1 MALPVLSADCPERKG
16 NITRSPSGNWQIH
29 LEWKM
34 LWSSEKK
41 YQPPPSPFHPDSSQ
55 PSQEHPGMS
64 RNHCCLLGWEGAKTH
79 RFSMGLSSILFGINT
94 FKWGIKAS
102 LSSQGWRC
110 AYFQPHFP
118 DLLELL
124 LQLRAQMGE
133 LQTKEKQVQDCHCI
147 YIYH

>member
-1 MALPVLSADCPERKG
+1 MALPVLSADCPERRE

-34 LWSSEKK
+34 LWSSEEKST
-41 YQPPPSPFHPDSSQ
+41 PSQ
-55 PSQEHPGMS
+55 PFPPWLFPALPGTS
-64 RNHCCLLGWEGAKTH
+64 RNEQESLLPAWVGAKTH
-79 RFSMGLSSILFGINT
+79 RFSMGLSSVFLGINT

-102 LSSQGWRC
+102 LSSQGWCC